1 MDQPTASTR
10 PVGVLVMEYGEPTTI
25 DEVEPYLRGHFGG
38 QTPPAD
44 YVAFLCERCRR
55 VWGADQG
62 VSGAQEVFTALA
74 DQFAQPGDIPIRAV
88 FGARYWHPY
97 IEVALAD
104 LAREG
109 IEDVVILPLSPFGSH
124 MALRDYQ
131 HALERVRAATPA
143 APRMHMIEGWPNLPG
158 FTATVTANAHAA
170 LARFPAAVR
179 DQVVGLF
186 IAHSVA
192 ESARKPEDDY
202 RRQLAASG
210 AQLATALG
218 LPHWLSAYYSAEGP
232 GQWLG
237 PDVLEAIDQLHQAG
251 ARHILAVPISATY
264 DNVEL
269 GYELDVRM
277 AEHAASLGIAYE
289 RAAVPNA
296 APAMIADLAALVAA
310 TARAALAAPGE
321 EPRLA

>member
-1 MDQPTASTR
+1 MDQPATNAH
-10 PVGVLVMEYGEPTTI
+10 PVGVLVMEYGEPATI

-55 VWGADQG
+55 VWGGDHG
-62 VSGAQEVFTALA
+62 VSGAPQIFAALA
-74 DQFAQPGDIPIRAV
+74 AQLAEPGEITYRTV

-97 IEVALAD
+97 IEAALAE
-104 LAREG
+104 LSGEG
-109 IEDVVILPLSPFGSH
+109 ITNVVILPLSPFGSH

-131 HALERVRAATPA
+131 HALERVRAANPA
-143 APRMHMIEGWPNLPG
+143 APRMHLIESWPELPG
-158 FTATVTANAHAA
+158 FTATVTANAQVA
-170 LARFPAAVR
+170 LARFPADVH

-192 ESARKPEDDY
+192 ESARKPEDAY
-202 RRQLAASG
+202 RQQIASSG
-210 AQLATALG
+210 AQLAAALG
-218 LPHWLSAYYSAEGP
+218 LSFWHSAYYSAEGP

-237 PDVLEAIDQLHQAG
+237 PDVIEAIDQMHQAG
-251 ARHILAVPISATY
+251 VRHILAVPISATY

-277 AEHAASLGIAYE
+277 AERAAALGIAYE
-289 RAAVPNA
+289 RAAEPNA
-296 APAMIADLAALVAA
+296 APAMIADLKALVAE
-310 TARAALAAPGE
+310 TALRV
-321 EPRLA
+321 R